1 MRNPVCVWGRVASEM
16 QVERQERPRY
26 LHFTAMRNPLDYAYG
41 VA

>member
-16 QVERQERPRY
+16 QVERHGGPRY